1 LELVAALQK
10 HQIAG
15 NDHPQ
20 LPEKAERDRQLA
32 RRSNEGDPIDRA
44 RWTFGR
50 LLEWHLVRGT
60 RPGKV
65 DHPGPKWSEKE
76 FARAVGV
83 QTDWTI
89 RNWLKNTHPPK
100 DTWKIERA
108 LFGAGDARH
117 PQWRRELQQAH
128 ARTRGIEKDGVAGDD
143 DASAVVDVCLEGQSA
158 AGRPLPVSNIPIRV
172 PAHFMGRDD
181 SLAAIEAAFKGDQG
195 RLAVA
200 ITALH
205 GLRGVGKSTLAA
217 AYAERHRGDYRL
229 TWWIRAQ
236 AESSLRADLV
246 ALGIRLGW
254 VAADDKEDPALV
266 AVIERLR
273 QEGEGILLLY
283 DNATG
288 PDALK
293 PYLPRGGAALVLIT
307 SNAHAWRGVAA
318 PVPIRIWPKDIG
330 ADFLIARTGRE
341 AERTEAERTEAEALS
356 QALGGLP
363 LAHEQAAAYCER
375 LEISLGAYLKRFA
388 AAPAQLL
395 DDARHAPA
403 EYGLTVAKTFTLAI
417 DEAAKLHSAAESLI
431 IHAALLSPD
440 PIPLFLFADAHEKF
454 DEPLRTAL
462 ASDGLDEAVAALRAF
477 ALVDREMIVDERD
490 ASMTTDAIRLHRLV
504 REIAARHADKCG
516 GQVRRTLVA
525 ALAVVYPENPSNPA
539 SWQRCTP
546 LTQHLLSIC
555 GTETTDTA
563 ANVQRAD
570 LLSRAARYFHRR
582 AAYSAAQPLCERAL
596 AIREKVLG
604 PEHPDTASGLNN
616 LASLLR
622 DQGDLAGARSLY
634 ERALAIREKVLG
646 PEHPDTALSLNNLAS
661 LLEDQGDLA
670 GARSLCERALAIRE
684 KVLGPEH
691 PDTALSLNNLAFL
704 LQVQGNLAGARP
716 LYERALAISEKALGP
731 EHPDTASV
739 LNNLA
744 CLLRAQGN
752 LSGARPLH
760 ERALAISEKVFGP
773 EHPDT
778 ASGLNNLAFLLQS
791 QSDLAGARPLYERAL
806 TIHEKALGPEH
817 PDTAASLSNLARLL
831 GKTGDTEEAE
841 ALFKRAIA
849 IGERALAR
857 EHALTQRWCSHY
869 ARLLFDTERPA
880 EALCF
885 AQTALETHEAT
896 SGPNHPW
903 TKDSARVVADALAA
917 LDRGEEAEAL
927 RARHGIAR

>member
-1 LELVAALQK
+1 M
-10 HQIAG
+10 
-15 NDHPQ
+15 
-20 LPEKAERDRQLA
+20 
-32 RRSNEGDPIDRA
+32 
-44 RWTFGR
+44 TM
-50 LLEWHLVRGT
+50 
-60 RPGKV
+60 RP
-65 DHPGPKWSEKE
+65 
-76 FARAVGV
+76 
-83 QTDWTI
+83 
-89 RNWLKNTHPPK
+89 
-100 DTWKIERA
+100 
-108 LFGAGDARH
+108 
-117 PQWRRELQQAH
+117 
-128 ARTRGIEKDGVAGDD
+128 ARTRSSPICPAAALHSCSSPRTRMPGA
-143 DASAVVDVCLEGQSA
+143 ASRRRSQSVFGPRISAPIFSSPAPAARPSAQRPSAQRPRRCRRRSA
-158 AGRPLPVSNIPIRV
+158 ACR
-172 PAHFMGRDD
+172 
-181 SLAAIEAAFKGDQG
+181 
-195 RLAVA
+195 
-200 ITALH
+200 
-205 GLRGVGKSTLAA
+205 
-217 AYAERHRGDYRL
+217 
-229 TWWIRAQ
+229 
-236 AESSLRADLV
+236 
-246 ALGIRLGW
+246 
-254 VAADDKEDPALV
+254 
-266 AVIERLR
+266 
-273 QEGEGILLLY
+273 
-283 DNATG
+283 
-288 PDALK
+288 
-293 PYLPRGGAALVLIT
+293 
-307 SNAHAWRGVAA
+307 
-318 PVPIRIWPKDIG
+318 
-330 ADFLIARTGRE
+330 
-341 AERTEAERTEAEALS
+341 
-356 QALGGLP
+356 
-363 LAHEQAAAYCER
+363 
-375 LEISLGAYLKRFA
+375 
-388 AAPAQLL
+388 
-395 DDARHAPA
+395 APA

-525 ALAVVYPENPSNPA
+525 ALAVVYPDNPSNPA

-634 ERALAIREKVLG
+634 ERALAIREKV
-646 PEHPDTALSLNNLAS
+646 
-661 LLEDQGDLA
+661 
-670 GARSLCERALAIRE
+670 
-684 KVLGPEH
+684 
-691 PDTALSLNNLAFL
+691 
-704 LQVQGNLAGARP
+704 
-716 LYERALAISEKALGP
+716 LGP